1 MKMNCI
7 AVDDELLALKKI
19 QRFAEKIDYLNLLG
33 TFDNALATFSFL
45 RENKVDLIFLD
56 IQMDEF
62 TGIQLLETLK
72 DPPYVIL
79 TTAYDEYA
87 LKAYELDVV
96 DYLLK
101 PIPFERFVKAVEKVY
116 VRFLKDQNQ
125 QQQHQQQHQ
134 ISTGNTSDQQNDHAE
149 FTFIKS
155 GNKTVKVYFN
165 KILYIEGQRDY
176 LQIHTED
183 SKIMTLLNFK
193 KMQELLDPQR
203 FVRVHKS
210 YLISIDKIDYIEN
223 NAIRIKDKLIP
234 VSTTYK
240 VAFFNLLNNKNFI

>member
-1 MKMNCI
+1 MKCI

-33 TFDNALATFSFL
+33 TFDNALSTFTFL
-45 RENKVDLIFLD
+45 RENKIDLIFLD

-116 VRFLKDQNQ
+116 IRFLKDQNQ
-125 QQQHQQQHQ
+125 VQRPVA
-134 ISTGNTSDQQNDHAE
+134 GNSQENQNDQPE

-155 GNKTVKVYFN
+155 GNKTMKVYFN

-193 KMQELLDPQR
+193 KIQELLDPQR
-203 FVRVHKS
+203 FIRVHKS
-210 YLISIDKIDYIEN
+210 YVIAIDKIDYIEN

-234 VSTTYK
+234 VSNTYK
-240 VAFFNLLNNKNFI
+240 VAFFNLLNKKNFI

>member
-33 TFDNALATFSFL
+33 TFDNALSTFTFL

-87 LKAYELDVV
+87 LKAYELDVI

-116 VRFLKDQNQ
+116 ARFLKDQN
-125 QQQHQQQHQ
+125 HQLQPLASNNQE
-134 ISTGNTSDQQNDHAE
+134 TQNDQAE

-193 KMQELLDPQR
+193 KIQELLDPQR
-203 FVRVHKS
+203 FIRVHKS
-210 YLISIDKIDYIEN
+210 YVISIDKIDYIEN

-234 VSTTYK
+234 VSNTYK
-240 VAFFNLLNNKNFI
+240 VAFFSLLNKKNFI

>member
-1 MKMNCI
+1 MNCI

-33 TFDNALATFSFL
+33 TFDNALSTFSFL

-62 TGIQLLETLK
+62 TGIQLLETIK

-79 TTAYDEYA
+79 TTAFDEYA

-116 VRFLKDQNQ
+116 ARYLKDETQ
-125 QQQHQQQHQ
+125 QKQVQ
-134 ISTGNTSDQQNDHAE
+134 STVPSNGAE
-149 FTFIKS
+149 QPDYTFIKS

-193 KMQELLDPQR
+193 KMQELLDPQK

-210 YLISIDKIDYIEN
+210 YIIAVDKIDYIEN
-223 NAIRIKDKLIP
+223 NTIKIGKKLIP
-234 VSTTYK
+234 VSNTYK
-240 VAFFNLLNNKNFI
+240 VAFYNLLNNQNFV

>member
-19 QRFAEKIDYLNLLG
+19 QRFADKIDYLNLMG
-33 TFDNALATFSFL
+33 TFDNALSTFSFL
-45 RENKVDLIFLD
+45 RENKIDLIFLD

-79 TTAYDEYA
+79 TTAFDEYA

-101 PIPFERFVKAVEKVY
+101 PIPFERFIKAVEKVY
-116 VRFLKDQNQ
+116 ARYLKDQNNQ
-125 QQQHQQQHQ
+125 LSVQPATTQ
-134 ISTGNTSDQQNDHAE
+134 NNNNDQSE
-149 FTFIKS
+149 YTFIKS

-193 KMQELLDPQR
+193 KMQELLDPQK

-210 YLISIDKIDYIEN
+210 YIIAVDKIDYIEN
-223 NAIRIKDKLIP
+223 NAIKIKQKLIP
-234 VSTTYK
+234 VSSTYK
-240 VAFFNLLNNKNFI
+240 VTFFNLLNKKNFI

>member
-7 AVDDELLALKKI
+7 AVDDEILALKKI
-19 QRFAEKIDYLNLLG
+19 KRYAEKIDYLNLIG
-33 TFDNALATFSFL
+33 TFDSALSTFTFL
-45 RENKVDLIFLD
+45 RENKVHLIFLD

-62 TGIQLLETLK
+62 TGIQLLETMK

-87 LKAYELDVV
+87 LKAYELDVM

-116 VRFLKDQNQ
+116 ARYLKDARQ
-125 QQQHQQQHQ
+125 QDKSSKNNIQE
-134 ISTGNTSDQQNDHAE
+134 TNNTQGYA
-149 FTFIKS
+149 FIKS
-155 GNKTVKVYFN
+155 GNKTVKIYFD
-165 KILYIEGQRDY
+165 KILYIEGMRDY

-193 KMQELLDPQR
+193 KMQELLDEQK

-210 YLISIDKIDYIEN
+210 YIIAIDKIDYIEN
-223 NAIRIKDKLIP
+223 NAIKIRNKLIP
-234 VSTTYK
+234 VSNTYK
-240 VAFFNLLNNKNFI
+240 VAFFNLLNKKNFV

>member
-1 MKMNCI
+1 MRMNCI

-33 TFDNALATFSFL
+33 TFDNALSTFSFL

-79 TTAYDEYA
+79 TTAFDEYA
-87 LKAYELDVV
+87 LKAYELDVI

-101 PIPFERFVKAVEKVY
+101 PIPFERFIKAVEKVY
-116 VRFLKDQNQ
+116 ARFLKDQNVKTQPQ
-125 QQQHQQQHQ
+125 QVQ
-134 ISTGNTSDQQNDHAE
+134 SEAE
-149 FTFIKS
+149 NNAQVDYMFIKS

-183 SKIMTLLNFK
+183 NKIMTLLNFK
-193 KMQELLDPQR
+193 KMQEMLNPNK
-203 FVRVHKS
+203 FIRVHKS
-210 YLISIDKIDYIEN
+210 YIIALDKIDYIEN
-223 NAIRIKDKLIP
+223 NAIKIKNKLIP
-234 VSTTYK
+234 VSNTYK
-240 VAFFNLLNNKNFI
+240 IAFHNLLNQRNFL

>member
-1 MKMNCI
+1 MKLNCI

-19 QRFAEKIDYLNLLG
+19 ERFAEKIDYLNLLG
-33 TFDNALATFSFL
+33 TFDNALSTFSFL

-79 TTAYDEYA
+79 TTAFDEYA

-101 PIPFERFVKAVEKVY
+101 PIPFERFVKATEKVY
-116 VRFLKDQNQ
+116 ARFLKEQNN
-125 QQQHQQQHQ
+125 HTPAPTHHPVE
-134 ISTGNTSDQQNDHAE
+134 NNDTAE
-149 FTFIKS
+149 YTFIKS
-155 GNKTVKVYFN
+155 GNKTVKVYFD

-183 SKIMTLLNFK
+183 SRIMTLLNFK
-193 KMQELLDPQR
+193 KMQELLDDQK
-203 FVRVHKS
+203 FIRVHKS
-210 YLISIDKIDYIEN
+210 YIISIDKIDYIEN
-223 NAIRIKDKLIP
+223 NTIKIKDKLIP
-234 VSTTYK
+234 VSSTYK
-240 VAFFNLLNNKNFI
+240 IAFQNLLQKKNFL

>member
-7 AVDDELLALKKI
+7 AVDDEVLALKKI

-33 TFDNALATFSFL
+33 TFDNALSTFSFL
-45 RENKVDLIFLD
+45 REHKVDLIFLD

-62 TGIQLLETLK
+62 TGIQLLETIK

-79 TTAYDEYA
+79 TTAYNEYA

-116 VRFLKDQNQ
+116 ARFLKDQNHKQ
-125 QQQHQQQHQ
+125 VAQVASPQS
-134 ISTGNTSDQQNDHAE
+134 ISTEPADY
-149 FTFIKS
+149 TFIKS
-155 GNKTVKVYFN
+155 GNKTIKVYFN

-193 KMQELLDPQR
+193 KMQELLDPSK
-203 FVRVHKS
+203 FARVHKS
-210 YLISIDKIDYIEN
+210 YIIAVDKIEYIEN
-223 NAIRIKDKLIP
+223 NAIKIRDKLIP
-234 VSTTYK
+234 VSSTYK
-240 VAFFNLLNNKNFI
+240 VAFYNLLNQKNIL

>member
-7 AVDDELLALKKI
+7 AVDDEVLALKKI

-33 TFDNALATFSFL
+33 TFDNALSTFSFL
-45 RENKVDLIFLD
+45 REHKVDLIFLD

-62 TGIQLLETLK
+62 TGIQLLETIK

-79 TTAYDEYA
+79 TTAYNEYA

-116 VRFLKDQNQ
+116 ARFLKDQNHKQ
-125 QQQHQQQHQ
+125 VAQVAAPQ
-134 ISTGNTSDQQNDHAE
+134 SASAE
-149 FTFIKS
+149 PADYTFIKS
-155 GNKTVKVYFN
+155 GNKTIKVYFH

-193 KMQELLDPQR
+193 KMQELLDPTK

-210 YLISIDKIDYIEN
+210 YIIAVDKIEYIEN
-223 NAIRIKDKLIP
+223 NAIKVRDKLIP
-234 VSTTYK
+234 VSSTYK
-240 VAFFNLLNNKNFI
+240 VAFYNLLNQKNIL

>member
-19 QRFAEKIDYLNLLG
+19 QRYAGKIDYLNLLG
-33 TFDNALATFSFL
+33 TFDNALSTFSYL

-79 TTAYDEYA
+79 TTAFDEYA

-101 PIPFERFVKAVEKVY
+101 PIPFERFIKAVEKVY
-116 VRFLKDQNQ
+116 ARFLKDQRERTPVQ
-125 QQQHQQQHQ
+125 AAQVAAHQNEG
-134 ISTGNTSDQQNDHAE
+134 TDY
-149 FTFIKS
+149 TFIKS
-155 GNKTVKVYFN
+155 GNKTIKVYYD

-193 KMQELLDPQR
+193 KMQELLDEQK
-203 FVRVHKS
+203 FIRVHKS
-210 YLISIDKIDYIEN
+210 YIIAIDKIDYIEN
-223 NAIRIKDKLIP
+223 NAIKIKDKLIP
-234 VSTTYK
+234 VSSTYK
-240 VAFFNLLNNKNFI
+240 VAFQNLLSKKNFI

>member
-33 TFDNALATFSFL
+33 TFDNALSTFSFL

-62 TGIQLLETLK
+62 TGIQLLETIK

-116 VRFLKDQNQ
+116 ARFLKDENFKAVPAPANIPAQTQEQEN
-125 QQQHQQQHQ
+125 
-134 ISTGNTSDQQNDHAE
+134 

-155 GNKTVKVYFN
+155 GNKTIKIYFN

-193 KMQELLDPQR
+193 KMQELLDPQK

-210 YLISIDKIDYIEN
+210 YIIAVDKIDYIEN
-223 NAIRIKDKLIP
+223 NAIKIKDKLIP
-234 VSTTYK
+234 VSSTYK
-240 VAFFNLLNNKNFI
+240 VAFHNLLNKKNFI

>member
-33 TFDNALATFSFL
+33 TFDNALSTFTFL

-87 LKAYELDVV
+87 LKAYELDVI

-116 VRFLKDQNQ
+116 ARFLKDQN
-125 QQQHQQQHQ
+125 HQRQPLASNNQE
-134 ISTGNTSDQQNDHAE
+134 TQNDQAE

-193 KMQELLDPQR
+193 KIQELLDPQH
-203 FVRVHKS
+203 FIRVHKS
-210 YLISIDKIDYIEN
+210 YVISIDKIDYIEN

-234 VSTTYK
+234 VSNTYK
-240 VAFFNLLNNKNFI
+240 VAFFSLLNKKNFI

>member
-33 TFDNALATFSFL
+33 TFDNALSTFSFL
-45 RENKVDLIFLD
+45 RENKIDLIFLD

-62 TGIQLLETLK
+62 TGIQLLETIK

-79 TTAYDEYA
+79 TTAYNEYA

-101 PIPFERFVKAVEKVY
+101 PIPFDRFVKAVEKVY
-116 VRFLKDQNQ
+116 ARFLKDQNHRQ
-125 QQQHQQQHQ
+125 VALATPVQNQTH
-134 ISTGNTSDQQNDHAE
+134 SDQPDYM
-149 FTFIKS
+149 FIKS

-183 SKIMTLLNFK
+183 AKIMTLLNFK
-193 KMQELLDPQR
+193 KMQELIDPQK

-210 YLISIDKIDYIEN
+210 YIIALDKIDYIEN
-223 NAIRIKDKLIP
+223 NAIKIRNKLIP
-234 VSTTYK
+234 VSSTYK
-240 VAFFNLLNNKNFI
+240 VAFFNLLNKNNFI

>member
-45 RENKVDLIFLD
+45 RENKIDLIFLD

-116 VRFLKDQNQ
+116 ARFLKDR
-125 QQQHQQQHQ
+125 QQHQNVPAENN
-134 ISTGNTSDQQNDHAE
+134 TGQKSEQPE
-149 FTFIKS
+149 YTFIKS
-155 GNKTVKVYFN
+155 GNKTVKVYFD

-203 FVRVHKS
+203 FIRVHKS

-234 VSTTYK
+234 VSSTYK
-240 VAFFNLLNNKNFI
+240 VAFFNLLNNNNII